1 MKALNE
7 NCYDG
12 KRIFIEETPQG
23 CLVYDKVR
31 KDTVFIGDLEDINAL
46 IGSLELLKKVWYEE

>member
-1 MKALNE
+1 MKSFNA

-31 KDTVFIGDLEDINAL
+31 KDTLVIGDLEDINAL
-46 IGSLELLKKVWYEE
+46 IESLELLKKVWYED